1 MVSKLMIKNDVPKPQ
16 RQQTQTQATPE
27 TATTASILQSLL
39 SVGRI
44 RPLDVA
50 FAEFIMLHERDK
62 SAVNTAGI
70 HVLGLLA
77 AYLSSRLG
85 EQDSCLNLD
94 GFYQPFLPFYHFDST
109 PVLMSI
115 LAASSCVSV
124 VQEQR
129 SNQKYDAVVGSDT
142 RSDAGK
148 NAASQ
153 NRYSAAQQSLA
164 QQSLAQQS
172 LAQQLHTH
180 QAQERQSQSKP
191 LILQGHELYMQRY
204 WQYEVQLAEKINSM
218 TGRTSTLDIET
229 GRALLGQLFVFAP
242 DDVGDE
248 RDLTDVNRK
257 SGHGHA
263 QQEPEIDWQKVA
275 VCLAA
280 SQSVSVITGGPG
292 TGKTTTVIRLM
303 ALLQGLARHKG
314 KKLQIKLA
322 APTGKAAARLSQS
335 ISAAMDKLPDALKPD
350 LPSQCSTIHR
360 LLGSIP
366 NSPYFRFN
374 QQHPLH
380 VDVLIVDEASMVD
393 LPLMSKLFAA
403 LPSHAKIVLLGD
415 KDQLASVEAGSV
427 LSDICSAALDFSP
440 TVYNQPPPYS
450 DEALNVVKDLC
461 QIELNINTPNKAP
474 ISNSL
479 ALLHK
484 SYRFSENS
492 GIGRL
497 ARAINLGRLAN
508 AKALFSD
515 DVHPDVIWQTSDDP
529 KALVNRLLPDYQ
541 GYFEHVKQVCA
552 HGTLSTQGIEVFALL
567 QQQQVLCAQKEASWG
582 VKQMNALIESE
593 LNKQGAIELGRDFYI
608 GRPVMLKQND
618 HSLGLFNGDI
628 GIAMPDEENEGLMKV
643 WFVTEQN
650 TLRGVLPSRL
660 PPHDT
665 VYAMTIHKSQGSE
678 FDHVYLC
685 LPRIETRSQA
695 RLLSRELLYTGLT
708 RAKKSFNLYSDE
720 QALSIS
726 VARRCQRGSGLA
738 RRLLP

>member
-1 MVSKLMIKNDVPKPQ
+1 MVSKLMIKNDVPKPK
-16 RQQTQTQATPE
+16 RQQTQTQAKPE

-62 SAVNTAGI
+62 SAVNNAGI

-94 GFYQPFLPFYHFDST
+94 GFYQPFLPFYRFDSA

-115 LAASSCVSV
+115 LAASSCVSIV
-124 VQEQR
+124 EEQR
-129 SNQKYDAVVGSDT
+129 SNQTYDAVVGSDT
-142 RSDAGK
+142 RSDSGA
-148 NAASQ
+148 NAAPQ
-153 NRYSAAQQSLA
+153 N
-164 QQSLAQQS
+164 
-172 LAQQLHTH
+172 
-180 QAQERQSQSKP
+180 KP
-191 LILQGHELYMQRY
+191 LILQGHELYIQRY

-218 TGRTSTLDIET
+218 TGRTSTLDIAQ
-229 GRALLGQLFVFAP
+229 GRALLAQLFVTTP
-242 DDVGDE
+242 DAVSNE
-248 RDLTDVNRK
+248 RDLTDVN
-257 SGHGHA
+257 A
-263 QQEPEIDWQKVA
+263 QREPEIDWQKVA

-350 LPSQCSTIHR
+350 LPNQCSTIHR

-450 DEALNVVKDLC
+450 DEALGVVKDLC

-515 DVHPDVIWQTSDDP
+515 DVYPDVVWQTNDDP
-529 KALVNRLLPDYQ
+529 KALVSRLLPDYQ

-552 HGTLSTQGIEVFALL
+552 QGTLSTQGIEVFALL

>member
-1 MVSKLMIKNDVPKPQ
+1 MVSKLMIKNDLPSSQ
-16 RQQTQTQATPE
+16 SQQTQAQAIPE
-27 TATTASILQSLL
+27 PPTTASILQSLL

-94 GFYQPFLPFYHFDST
+94 GFYQPFLPFYRFDSA
-109 PVLMSI
+109 PVLTSI
-115 LAASSCVSV
+115 LAASSCVSIV
-124 VQEQR
+124 EELR
-129 SNQKYDAVVGSDT
+129 SSQA
-142 RSDAGK
+142 SDAGE
-148 NAASQ
+148 NAAPQ
-153 NRYSAAQQSLA
+153 N
-164 QQSLAQQS
+164 
-172 LAQQLHTH
+172 
-180 QAQERQSQSKP
+180 KP

-218 TGRTSTLDIET
+218 TGRTSTFDIAQ
-229 GRALLGQLFVFAP
+229 GRVLLAQLFVSTP
-242 DDVGDE
+242 DAVGNE

-263 QQEPEIDWQKVA
+263 QREPEIDWQKVA

-350 LPSQCSTIHR
+350 LPNQCGTIHR

-450 DEALNVVKDLC
+450 DEALGVVKDLC

-515 DVHPDVIWQTSDDP
+515 DVYPDVVWQTNDDP
-529 KALVNRLLPDYQ
+529 KALVSRLLPDYQ
-541 GYFEHVKQVCA
+541 RYFERVKQVCA
-552 HGTLSTQGIEVFALL
+552 QGMLSTQGIEVFALL
-567 QQQQVLCAQKEASWG
+567 QQQQVLCAQKEANWG

-593 LNKQGAIELGRDFYI
+593 LNKHGAIELGRDFYI

-738 RRLLP
+738 KRLLP

>member
-16 RQQTQTQATPE
+16 RQQTQTQAKPE

-94 GFYQPFLPFYHFDST
+94 DFYQPFLPFYRFDSA

-148 NAASQ
+148 NAASL
-153 NRYSAAQQSLA
+153 NRYSA
-164 QQSLAQQS
+164 AQQS

-242 DDVGDE
+242 DDVGDG
-248 RDLTDVNRK
+248 RGLGDVNRRT
-257 SGHGHA
+257 GNGHA

-360 LLGSIP
+360 
-366 NSPYFRFN
+366 
-374 QQHPLH
+374 
-380 VDVLIVDEASMVD
+380 
-393 LPLMSKLFAA
+393 
-403 LPSHAKIVLLGD
+403 
-415 KDQLASVEAGSV
+415 
-427 LSDICSAALDFSP
+427 
-440 TVYNQPPPYS
+440 
-450 DEALNVVKDLC
+450 
-461 QIELNINTPNKAP
+461 
-474 ISNSL
+474 
-479 ALLHK
+479 
-484 SYRFSENS
+484 
-492 GIGRL
+492 
-497 ARAINLGRLAN
+497 
-508 AKALFSD
+508 
-515 DVHPDVIWQTSDDP
+515 
-529 KALVNRLLPDYQ
+529 
-541 GYFEHVKQVCA
+541 
-552 HGTLSTQGIEVFALL
+552 
-567 QQQQVLCAQKEASWG
+567 
-582 VKQMNALIESE
+582 
-593 LNKQGAIELGRDFYI
+593 
-608 GRPVMLKQND
+608 
-618 HSLGLFNGDI
+618 
-628 GIAMPDEENEGLMKV
+628 
-643 WFVTEQN
+643 
-650 TLRGVLPSRL
+650 
-660 PPHDT
+660 
-665 VYAMTIHKSQGSE
+665 
-678 FDHVYLC
+678 
-685 LPRIETRSQA
+685 
-695 RLLSRELLYTGLT
+695 
-708 RAKKSFNLYSDE
+708 
-720 QALSIS
+720 
-726 VARRCQRGSGLA
+726 
-738 RRLLP
+738 

>member
-1 MVSKLMIKNDVPKPQ
+1 MVSKLMIKNDVPSSQ
-16 RQQTQTQATPE
+16 SQQTQVQAIPE
-27 TATTASILQSLL
+27 PPTTASILQSLL

-94 GFYQPFLPFYHFDST
+94 GFYQPFLPFYRFDST

-115 LAASSCVSV
+115 LAASSCVSIV
-124 VQEQR
+124 EEQS
-129 SNQKYDAVVGSDT
+129 SNQTYDGVVGSDT
-142 RSDAGK
+142 RSDAG
-148 NAASQ
+148 A
-153 NRYSAAQQSLA
+153 SAAPQN
-164 QQSLAQQS
+164 
-172 LAQQLHTH
+172 
-180 QAQERQSQSKP
+180 KP

-218 TGRTSTLDIET
+218 TGRTSTLDIAQ
-229 GRALLGQLFVFAP
+229 GRALLAQLFVTAP
-242 DDVGDE
+242 DAVGDE

-257 SGHGHA
+257 SGHG
-263 QQEPEIDWQKVA
+263 QVQREPEIDWQKVA

-350 LPSQCSTIHR
+350 LPNQCSTIHR

-450 DEALNVVKDLC
+450 DEALGVVKDLC

-515 DVHPDVIWQTSDDP
+515 DVYPDVVWQTNDDP
-529 KALVNRLLPDYQ
+529 KALVSRLLPDYQ
-541 GYFEHVKQVCA
+541 RYFERVKQVCA
-552 HGTLSTQGIEVFALL
+552 QGTLSTQGIEVFALL
-567 QQQQVLCAQKEASWG
+567 QQQQVLCAQKEANWG
-582 VKQMNALIESE
+582 VKQMNSLIESE
-593 LNKQGAIELGRDFYI
+593 LNKLGAIELGRDFYI

-650 TLRGVLPSRL
+650 ALRGVLPSRL

-738 RRLLP
+738 KRLLP